1 MLKNTIDTTN
11 ELKNKVKLANTRIK
25 ETVIRGGYDFK
36 SLDKAPERIKKML
49 GNYKKIAM
57 GNVNFSINRS
67 TNADNNI
74 FMNLEFKPSKIFLK
88 FENSNTS
95 GAKTE
100 RYKVIDD
107 TNITTFYEYFYFGVS
122 ERTRIF
128 FSVKEYTKTTLKF
141 RAYEDWGDSY
151 SHQLKITKW
160 IAVE

>member
-1 MLKNTIDTTN
+1 
-11 ELKNKVKLANTRIK
+11 
-25 ETVIRGGYDFK
+25 
-36 SLDKAPERIKKML
+36 ML

>member
-1 MLKNTIDTTN
+1 
-11 ELKNKVKLANTRIK
+11 
-25 ETVIRGGYDFK
+25 
-36 SLDKAPERIKKML
+36 ML

-67 TNADNNI
+67 TNADNSI

-88 FENSNTS
+88 FENIGTL
-95 GAKTE
+95 GAETE
-100 RYKVIDD
+100 RYKAIDD
-107 TNITTFYEYFYFGVS
+107 TNITSFYEYFYFGVS
-122 ERTRIF
+122 ERTRVF

-141 RAYEDWGDSY
+141 RAYEDWGDGY

>member
-1 MLKNTIDTTN
+1 ML
-11 ELKNKVKLANTRIK
+11 E
-25 ETVIRGGYDFK
+25 
-36 SLDKAPERIKKML
+36 
-49 GNYKKIAM
+49 NYKKIAM

-88 FENSNTS
+88 FEYSDTT

-100 RYKVIDD
+100 RYKVIEN
-107 TNITTFYEYFYFGVS
+107 TNATFYEYFYFGAY

-128 FSVKEYTKTTLKF
+128 FSVKEYTKATLKF
-141 RAYEDWGDSY
+141 RTYEDWGDEY

>member
-1 MLKNTIDTTN
+1 
-11 ELKNKVKLANTRIK
+11 
-25 ETVIRGGYDFK
+25 
-36 SLDKAPERIKKML
+36 ML

-57 GNVNFSINRS
+57 GNVNFPIDKS
-67 TNADNNI
+67 TFDDNNI

-107 TNITTFYEYFYFGVS
+107 TNITSFYEYFYFSAS

-141 RAYEDWGDSY
+141 RTYEDWGDAY
-151 SHQLKITKW
+151 RHQLKITKW